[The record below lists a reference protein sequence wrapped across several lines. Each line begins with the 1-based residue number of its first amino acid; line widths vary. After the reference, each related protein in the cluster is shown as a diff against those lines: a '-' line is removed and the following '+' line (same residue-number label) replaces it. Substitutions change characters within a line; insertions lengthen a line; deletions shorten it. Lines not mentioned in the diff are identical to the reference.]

1 MGRPTNFVAARGKD
15 KPVSKAYEILAL
27 TLVMLFI
34 NSLKV
39 KGAGMT
45 IGFKVSAG
53 ASGGS
58 GIAANTAYLA

>member
-1 MGRPTNFVAARGKD
+1 MMGSLRSQGNVK
-15 KPVSKAYEILAL
+15 L
-27 TLVMLFI
+27 TPVMLLI

-58 GIAANTAYLA
+58 GMAANTAYRA